1 MRIVPRRGY
10 LLLFTGIFIGI
21 MISYMI
27 FISYS
32 PKTVSGGGIPK
43 YIEITFLYSS
53 EKQGWLEEVTPIFEE
68 KFYKSYGIEVK
79 VNLLPAGTHESI
91 NLIIHGSVKPTI
103 WSPASSIWIPYLNY
117 LWEKEHGY
125 KIASEWYPLVI
136 SPIVIAGWRSIIV
149 KYNISGFKSLYYLA
163 KNGVDFKWGHPDPQL
178 SNGGTMTVLLEF
190 SEIIG
195 KPPDKITIDDLNNET
210 VIEMVRLIESKA
222 VAYGKSTG
230 FFGRWAVDNGPDAI
244 SFFGVYENIVI
255 DNSYRA
261 YKKWNDRLVAVYPSF
276 GTILSDHPFV
286 LINASWVKPYQRLVA
301 LQYLSFLLQPEIQ
314 FRAQKHGFRPVNPV
328 VTLNSTIFSQENG
341 VVYKLNIP
349 IFSPPS
355 GEILDTLFKIWEKV
369 RNPGAG

>member
-32 PKTVSGGGIPK
+32 PKTVSGGGMPK

-136 SPIVIAGWRSIIV
+136 SPIIIAGWRSIIV

-210 VIEMVRLIESKA
+210 IIEMVRLIESKA